1 MVFSKNFTQRFA
13 RGKQAGLHGAGG
25 NAGDGRDLS
34 DTKFLAKKQTCGD
47 TLLRRQALERGG
59 DIETIIGAVLGVRLA
74 FAHRLRAFRD
84 PRVAIL
90 AAQRIGALAS
100 RDRVNPGAKACRVVE
115 TVKPAYGAFPNVLH
129 NIFRAWI

>member
-34 DTKFLAKKQTCGD
+34 DTKVLAKKQTCGD
-47 TLLRRQALERGG
+47 TLLRRQAPERGG
-59 DIETIIGAVLGVRLA
+59 DIETNIRAVLGIRLA
-74 FAHRLRAFRD
+74 FAHRLRTFRA

-90 AAQRIGALAS
+90 AAQRLGALAS
-100 RDRVNPGAKACRVVE
+100 L
-115 TVKPAYGAFPNVLH
+115 T
-129 NIFRAWI
+129 RAN